1 MANKKLLYS
10 SLVCSTAHLY
20 AIMLYHTN
28 VLYTS
33 FLLLCLL
40 TSILNHLLT
49 SRIWLV
55 ADRIMISIGAVGTFF
70 VAPYSCVVACIFY
83 GAAKIGYLN
92 WAHIVAH
99 LLITAINIS
108 TLRRMY
114 FISNK

>member
-10 SLVCSTAHLY
+10 SLIFSFFHLY

-33 FLLLCLL
+33 FLLMCLT
-40 TSILNHLLT
+40 TSILNHALT
-49 SRIWLV
+49 SRVWLV

-70 VAPYSCVVACIFY
+70 VAPYSCAVACVFY
-83 GAAKIGYLN
+83 GSAKIGDLN

-114 FISNK
+114 FIGNK